1 MTHDDPDDQLL
12 RLASDDA
19 RIYQDAWRWFLA
31 QGASAAPALV
41 AGLDDAR
48 LGGVGHWRILLVLRE
63 LRLPSTLPAIVK
75 AFRASFARDNPIV
88 LPGAME
94 ALAAFDAE
102 EAWSALESALGS
114 TDADVVNHAAALLAG
129 KGGRR
134 AEDAIAGLLESPET
148 RWRQSGVSALLSM
161 NTESARAILRRHRQH
176 ERDQAVLALLR
187 QLP

>member
-1 MTHDDPDDQLL
+1 MTQDETDDQLL

-41 AGLDDAR
+41 EGLDDAR

-63 LRLPSTLPAIVK
+63 LKLPSTLPAIVK
-75 AFRASFARDNPIV
+75 AFRASFARNNPIV

-94 ALAAFDAE
+94 ALAVFDGE

-134 AEDAIAGLLESPET
+134 AEDAIAGLLKSPQT
-148 RWRQSGVSALLSM
+148 RWRQSGVSALLQID
-161 NTESARAILRRHRQH
+161 TDSAREVLRRHRQR
-176 ERDQAVLALLR
+176 EQDEAVLALLR
-187 QLP
+187 KVP